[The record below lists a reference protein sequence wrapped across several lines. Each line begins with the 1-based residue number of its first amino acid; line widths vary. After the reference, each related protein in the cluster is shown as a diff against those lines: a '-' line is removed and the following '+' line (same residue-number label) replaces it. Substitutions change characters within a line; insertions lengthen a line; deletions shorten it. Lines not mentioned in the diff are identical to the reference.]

1 MTTPLEK
8 MVAALTAEMG
18 IAHRG
23 ERLLP
28 SLYSQVMPLILNSV
42 TDMGAAQDIAR
53 QVVENHLSNPAV
65 RLDTTIMERK
75 LLNGKILKTEEIT
88 VINTDRVLLGDK
100 LPLHDPADGIYTPLQ
115 CKAMNYWSSMELSL
129 NSTMLDLF
137 KATVFSLFHSVK
149 NKLPENGGGYK
160 YAYVLEDLAA
170 YLKVNKPED
179 IITMSYKAQKGRFYA
194 TKRVNYMLAGPIRF
208 MFQWAKP
215 IDMADRKTRRAA
227 RHYLLNEGGVS
238 KGNYQ
243 EILAD
248 VHEIIQTGLNERDPI
263 TNRMIKGRPAT
274 TALCEQFLTKWH
286 CSYKKFSTVVAC
298 ALEMKMILEEKKSQM
313 IYWLDAT
320 SDGPMRISAM
330 VGCRRLA
337 HYCNIQGSQ
346 TKQSLWLKL
355 AESGWARC
363 ADQALAPFFCEK
375 DKKDGNWKPSKSVA
389 KIPGTPMVYGAGRG
403 SIAEAMILSDN
414 SSTLMDWGIVDE
426 NGQQIPGRVEELVAK
441 SPEVFNDDTID
452 FFAEAGLENMV
463 DNAKTVAKLYYN
475 SLRRIS
481 PMMLAFIK
489 TMRDAYNKCA
499 DRGQPLVWTLANGDE
514 VKITTWTLDD
524 GPSEIKTFTL
534 PNGKSVRARC
544 KKMVKST
551 RASGAPPLIVQ
562 AEDGNQL
569 TDEAVLSEED
579 KEDMLPLHDARGVRP
594 TSLVTTKK
602 RFKKVFYRNYLK
614 GENRLIKF
622 LNEQGIPLTEIWKSG
637 TPEELDLS
645 AFKASRHFLA

>member
-1 MTTPLEK
+1 MTTHAK

-28 SLYSQVMPLILNSV
+28 SLYTQVMPLILNSV
-42 TDMGAAQDIAR
+42 TDMSAAESIAR

-75 LLNGKILKTEEIT
+75 LLNGKVLRTEEIT

-100 LPLHDPADGIYTPLQ
+100 VAQHDPADGVYTALQ
-115 CKAMNYWSSMELSL
+115 CNAMNFWSKQALSL

-137 KATVFSLFHSVK
+137 KVTVFSLFHSVK
-149 NKLPENGGGYK
+149 GKLPENGGGYK
-160 YAYVLEDLAA
+160 YAYVLEDLVA
-170 YLKVNKPED
+170 YLKSSKAED
-179 IITMSYKAQKGRFYA
+179 TIHMSFKAQKGRFYA

-215 IDMADRKTRRAA
+215 IDMTDRKARRAA
-227 RHYLLNEGGVS
+227 RHYLLNEGGVT
-238 KGNYQ
+238 KTNYA

-248 VHEIIQTGLNERDPI
+248 VNNIIQTGLNERDPV
-263 TNRMIKGRPAT
+263 TGKMVKGRPAT
-274 TALCEQFLTKWH
+274 TALCEAFLTKWG
-286 CSYKKFSTVVAC
+286 CSYKKFSLVVAC
-298 ALEMKMILEEKKSQM
+298 ALEMKMIMEENKSQM

-320 SDGPMRISAM
+320 SDGPMRISAL

-337 HYCNIQGSQ
+337 HYCNIQGSS

-363 ADQALAPFFCEK
+363 ADQVLAPFFCEK
-375 DKKDGNWKPSKSVA
+375 DKDGNWKPSKSVA

-414 SSTLMDWGIVDE
+414 NSTLMEWGIVDE
-426 NGQQIPGRVEELVAK
+426 NGVQVPGRVEELVSK
-441 SPEVFNDDTID
+441 SPEIFNDDTID

-481 PMMLAFIK
+481 PKMLAFIK
-489 TMRDAYNKCA
+489 TMRDAFNKSA
-499 DRGQPLVWTLANGDE
+499 DRGQPLVWTLPNGDT
-514 VKITTWTLDD
+514 VKVTTWTLDD

-534 PNGKSVRARC
+534 PDGKSIRARC

-569 TDEAVLSEED
+569 AEEAILSEKDNE
-579 KEDMLPLHDARGVRP
+579 EMLPLHDARGVRP
-594 TSLVTTKK
+594 TSLITTKK
-602 RFKKVFYRNYLK
+602 RFKKIFYRAYLK
-614 GENRLIKF
+614 GDNRLVNF
-622 LNEQGIPLTEIWKSG
+622 LNDQGIPLTEIWRSG
-637 TPEELDLS
+637 QPEELDLA
-645 AFKASRHFLA
+645 AFKASKHFLA